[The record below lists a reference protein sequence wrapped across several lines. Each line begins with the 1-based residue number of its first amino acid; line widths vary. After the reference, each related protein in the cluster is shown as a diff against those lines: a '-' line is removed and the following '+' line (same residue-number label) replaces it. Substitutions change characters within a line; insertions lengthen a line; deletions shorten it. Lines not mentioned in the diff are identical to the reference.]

1 MQAVSETYT
10 RLLNT
15 PGTIK
20 QHKAVIGGVEY
31 DEEHIVGVPETGNSL
46 FAQVNGPAIGQVNAG
61 EIDISI
67 LPQGEI
73 IPRRAEIR
81 LFTRLAAVDYVAEI
95 ITECS
100 EWLQKGVFYIDT
112 RKPDDVTGVLTIH
125 GYDAILLHGGEVYL
139 AEGDVGTWP
148 RAADVVVND
157 LARRFGLELDERTV
171 IDPDILVSFP
181 NDWTCRELLGYI
193 GAAHGGNWTVTDAGK
208 LRLVPLWSI
217 PDYDPDEPDE
227 PDTPETSLLIDES
240 GNYITFG
247 GVRIIV

>member
-1 MQAVSETYT
+1 MQAVSDLYKELIQDPRHVKEA
-10 RLLNT
+10 RLNVAGVDHEALEDIWSIST
-15 PGTIK
+15 SGALFSTIS
-20 QHKAVIGGVEY
+20 IGGTV
-31 DEEHIVGVPETGNSL
+31 SR
-46 FAQVNGPAIGQVNAG
+46 
-61 EIDISI
+61 EIDAEFIPKVS
-67 LPQGEI
+67 
-73 IPRRAEIR
+73 IPRTAEVRPYIR
-81 LFTRLAAVDYVAEI
+81 VRLGEQV
-95 ITECS
+95 S
-100 EWLQKGVFYIDT
+100 EWIPKGVFYIDT

-157 LARRFGLELDERTV
+157 LAARFGLELDERTV

-193 GAAHGGNWTVTDAGK
+193 GAAHGGNWTITDAGK

-240 GNYITFG
+240 DNYITFG

>member
-1 MQAVSETYT
+1 MQNKSELFESILASRAYTVVSKAEIDGIEYPEGGGLVSAAVS
-10 RLLNT
+10 
-15 PGTIK
+15 G
-20 QHKAVIGGVEY
+20 
-31 DEEHIVGVPETGNSL
+31 SL
-46 FAQVNGPAIGQVNAG
+46 FAENKPSVGSCVSRQVDIIIRNAANF
-61 EIDISI
+61 S
-67 LPQGEI
+67 
-73 IPRRAEIR
+73 RRAKIR
-81 LFTRLAAVDYVAEI
+81 LFSRVELGEQV
-95 ITECS
+95 S
-100 EWLQKGVFYIDT
+100 EWIPKGVFYIDT

-157 LARRFGLELDERTV
+157 LAARFGLELDERTV

-193 GAAHGGNWTVTDAGK
+193 GSAMGGNWTITDAGK